1 LRDNLIVLKSPEE
14 IKKMAK
20 AGSIVGEVL
29 ESIKDIIKAG
39 ITTREIELFAD
50 ESIKALGGKSAFK
63 GYRGYPGSICT
74 SVNEEVVHGI
84 PSSRRL
90 KDGDIISIDLG
101 VLYDGFFGDA
111 AVTVPVGK
119 IDNETTALLRVTE
132 EALSLGIENATAGKR
147 VSDISFAVQRHA
159 EKNGFSVVRT
169 FVGHGIGR
177 ELHEEPQI
185 PNYGTPGKGPRLKEG
200 MTLAIEPMVNSGTH
214 EVRILGDG
222 WTAVTIDGKKSAHFE
237 HTVLVT
243 SGRPII
249 LTKSNHKT
257 YN

>member
-1 LRDNLIVLKSPEE
+1 MIVLKSPEE
-14 IKKMAK
+14 IEKMAK

-29 ESIKDIIKAG
+29 ESIKEMIKAG

-119 IDNETTALLRVTE
+119 IDNGTATLLRVTE

-147 VSDISFAVQRHA
+147 VSDISYAIQSHV

-200 MTLAIEPMVNSGTH
+200 MTLAIEPMVNSGTY

-222 WTAVTIDGKKSAHFE
+222 WTAVTTDGKKSAHFE

-243 SGRPII
+243 SGRPKI

>member
-1 LRDNLIVLKSPEE
+1 LIVLKSPEE
-14 IKKMAK
+14 IEKMAK

-29 ESIKDIIKAG
+29 DSIKDMIKAG

-50 ESIKALGGKSAFK
+50 ERIKALGGKSAFK

-84 PSSRRL
+84 PSSHRL
-90 KDGDIISIDLG
+90 KDGDIVSVDLG
-101 VLYDGFFGDA
+101 VYYDGFFGDA
-111 AVTVPVGK
+111 AVTLPVGK
-119 IDNETTALLRVTE
+119 IDNETATLLRITE
-132 EALSLGIENATAGKR
+132 EALSLGIENATEGKR
-147 VSDISFAVQRHA
+147 VSDISYAIQSHA
-159 EKNGFSVVRT
+159 EKNGFSVVRS

-200 MTLAIEPMVNSGTH
+200 MTLAIEPMVNSGTY
-214 EVRILGDG
+214 EVKILRDG
-222 WTAVTIDGKKSAHFE
+222 WTAVTTDGKKSAHFE

-243 SGRPII
+243 SGRPKI
-249 LTKSNHKT
+249 LTKSNQKT

>member
-1 LRDNLIVLKSPEE
+1 MIVLKSPEE
-14 IKKMAK
+14 IEKMAK

-29 ESIKDIIKAG
+29 ESIKKMIKAG
-39 ITTREIELFAD
+39 ITTREVELFAD
-50 ESIKALGGKSAFK
+50 EGIKALGGKSAFK

-111 AVTVPVGK
+111 AITVPVGK
-119 IDNETTALLRVTE
+119 IDNEAAALLRVTE
-132 EALSLGIENATAGKR
+132 EALSLGIENASAGKR
-147 VSDISFAVQRHA
+147 VSDISYAIQSCA

-177 ELHEEPQI
+177 ELHEEPQV
-185 PNYGTPGKGPRLKEG
+185 PNYGAPGKGPRLKEG